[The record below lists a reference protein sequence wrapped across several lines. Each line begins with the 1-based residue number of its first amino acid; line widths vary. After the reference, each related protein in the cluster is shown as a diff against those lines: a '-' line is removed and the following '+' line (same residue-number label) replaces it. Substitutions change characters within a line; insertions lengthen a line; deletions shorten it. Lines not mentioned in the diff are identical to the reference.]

1 MDLNL
6 VLSIAVLI
14 IGFAFGDESIVSLSK
29 RAVNGQPL
37 EEPLPFL
44 ASIQMPDRSH
54 FCTGALV
61 AAEDGVYS
69 VITAGHC
76 FADKDPRMVNGH
88 YYVRVNFL
96 RLRELGQDDRSVVF
110 KVNSVNVH
118 SEFQVFENGQTAYD
132 IAQLQLYPLPLTR
145 RNLKYL
151 RPISLNRS
159 DIVYTPQNTEQPD
172 WKDVIYKNGRVDDD
186 VSFFDKLE
194 FAGWGATQYHS
205 NQVSNHAQQIDLYLS
220 EFDECEKLLKL
231 NKKIP
236 SGSVFCAQG
245 QRLRSDSCKGDSGG
259 PLYVDQPNP
268 VAVGLVSFG
277 DGCGQITFG
286 TLLLPANVPA
296 VYTNLEYFH
305 PWIAQNLDAMKNIA
319 ST

>member
-1 MDLNL
+1 MYLNL

-14 IGFAFGDESIVSLSK
+14 IGCAFGDESIVSLSK

-76 FADKDPRMVNGH
+76 FADKDPRM
-88 YYVRVNFL
+88 
-96 RLRELGQDDRSVVF
+96 DDRSVVF

-118 SEFQVFENGQTAYD
+118 SEFKVFQNGQTAYD
-132 IAQLQLYPLPLTR
+132 IAQLQLYPLPFTR

-159 DIVYTPQNTEQPD
+159 DIVYSPQNTEQSG
-172 WKDVIYKNGRVDDD
+172 WKDVMYKNGRVDDD

-231 NKKIP
+231 NKEIP

-259 PLYVDQPNP
+259 PLYVDQTNP

-296 VYTNLEYFH
+296 VYTNLEYFQ
-305 PWIAQNLDAMKNIA
+305 PWISQNLDAMKNIA
-319 ST
+319 SA